1 MSLPG
6 RTNKDCRKRWA
17 KIQVD
22 IRKGAW
28 TQEEDERLQK
38 AVLQL
43 GCKWS
48 QVGAMVQSRNADR
61 KWKSSSSIFPSGFP
75 SVLRYVLAAECA
87 KRWQHVL
94 GPDVKHCS
102 WTPEEDRKLLD
113 AMGKFGN
120 NWKQIGLTELP
131 DRSTHD
137 LRNRSLILGRRSR
150 HAQANGSNSSLQSL
164 PETND
169 DEIANN
175 NPNGN
180 DEEESCD
187 GDGDDVSDEGSES
200 ELTDSSGNQKHQL
213 LIDISLLSEEPVEA
227 TELGAASAIMPN
239 YRHSDTFLAVPA
251 LELPGSTFNIFDP
264 TCMRTSDHSS
274 VNSAIRTPDSD
285 WMSWLNSLETDTSV
299 SPDTRPSW
307 WDEGPTDQNYFHDSS
322 YGSSDVNMA
331 GISDSIHSPR
341 ARKRVKGEASP
352 RASLGPVARAEY
364 PSRDNGQMGLVTLSL
379 DQVDPIIANEIIGS
393 VMKHSAGL
401 KINCTVNNHP

>member
-1 MSLPG
+1 MPPTRERRWWTSQEDDILKREVQGKIRQGGSVQNWNDIAMSLPG

-48 QVGAMVQSRNADR
+48 QVGAMVQSRNADQ
-61 KWKSSSSIFPSGFP
+61 
-75 SVLRYVLAAECA
+75 CA

-94 GPDVKHCS
+94 GPDVKHVS
-102 WTPEEDRKLLD
+102 WTPEEDKKLLD
-113 AMGKFGN
+113 AMDWSYRAAG
-120 NWKQIGLTELP
+120 
-131 DRSTHD
+131 S
-137 LRNRSLILGRRSR
+137 SLILGRRNR
-150 HAQANGSNSSLQSL
+150 HAQSNGSNSSSRSL

-169 DEIANN
+169 EEMANN
-175 NPNGN
+175 SPDVN
-180 DEEESCD
+180 DEDESCD
-187 GDGDDVSDEGSES
+187 GDGDDVFDEGSEC
-200 ELTDSSGNQKHQL
+200 EMTDSSGNQKPQL
-213 LIDISLLSEEPVEA
+213 LMDMSLLSEEPVDA
-227 TELGAASAIMPN
+227 TELGPTSTIMPG

-251 LELPGSTFNIFDP
+251 LELPSTTFNMFDP
-264 TCMRTSDHSS
+264 SCIGTSDHSS
-274 VNSAIRTPDSD
+274 GNSAIQTPDSD

-299 SPDTRPSW
+299 SLESRPPW
-307 WDEGPTDQNYFHDSS
+307 WDEGPIDQSYFHDSS
-322 YGSSDVNMA
+322 YGSFDVNTA
-331 GISDSIHSPR
+331 GISDTIHISR
-341 ARKRVKGEASP
+341 ARKRVKGETSP
-352 RASLGPVARAEY
+352 RASLGPVTRAENT
-364 PSRDNGQMGLVTLSL
+364 SKDNGQMGLVTLSL

>member
-1 MSLPG
+1 MPPIRERRWWTSQEDDILKREVQGKSANPISPLVTCAAKSNKDLHLPVRQGGSVQNWNDIAMSLPG

-43 GCKWS
+43 GCKTRR
-48 QVGAMVQSRNADR
+48 QAL
-61 KWKSSSSIFPSGFP
+61 F
-75 SVLRYVLAAECA
+75 
-87 KRWQHVL
+87 
-94 GPDVKHCS
+94 
-102 WTPEEDRKLLD
+102 LD
-113 AMGKFGN
+113 PRGGQKVAGRHG
-120 NWKQIGLTELP
+120 
-131 DRSTHD
+131 
-137 LRNRSLILGRRSR
+137 SLILGRRSR

>member
-1 MSLPG
+1 MRQGGSVQNWNDIAMSLPG

-48 QVGAMVQSRNADR
+48 QVGTMVQSRNADQ
-61 KWKSSSSIFPSGFP
+61 
-75 SVLRYVLAAECA
+75 CA

-102 WTPEEDRKLLD
+102 WTPDEDRKLLN
-113 AMGKFGN
+113 AMSKFGN

-150 HAQANGSNSSLQSL
+150 HAQAKGSNSSPPSLQGSI
-164 PETND
+164 
-169 DEIANN
+169 DEEMANN
-175 NPNGN
+175 SPGGN

-200 ELTDSSGNQKHQL
+200 ELTDSRGKEEHRL
-213 LIDISLLSEEPVEA
+213 LIDMNLLFEDPVEA
-227 TELGAASAIMPN
+227 TELGAASTIM
-239 YRHSDTFLAVPA
+239 SDNQQSHTFLEVPA
-251 LELPGSTFNIFDP
+251 LELPGSTFNMFDP
-264 TCMRTSDHSS
+264 SCIGNSDLSS
-274 VNSAIRTPDSD
+274 INSASLTPDTD
-285 WMSWLNSLETDTSV
+285 WTSWLNSLEADTSV
-299 SPDTRPSW
+299 SPDSRPSW
-307 WDEGPTDQNYFHDSS
+307 WDEGSTEQHYFHDSG
-322 YGSSDVNMA
+322 YGSSIDVKMA
-331 GISDSIHSPR
+331 GIPDSNHSPR

-352 RASLGPVARAEY
+352 SASLRPGARAEN
-364 PSRDNGQMGLVTLSL
+364 PLKDNVQMGLITLSL

-393 VMKHSAGL
+393 VLKHGAGL
-401 KINCTVNNHP
+401 KINCTVNNHS